1 MVNFHSMP
9 CQLHCCGTHLGC
21 QEVELQLCK
30 PLPRAGPGSQLDVQN
45 HVVYILPVFGSWS
58 LFLHVWLN
66 QPGPMTKWKV
76 RKWICWLAPAMRT
89 QAEVSDRGRIPWMVP
104 QPALG
109 LKTLRIWELLL
120 THWCRHSCSENL
132 DIFSDKLHLLA
143 CSHLI
148 LNWSI
153 LNIFGTT
160 VFNLG
165 PFWYMV
171 AAQNQVHLDFQTKD
185 ISFSPVRMFIGLNQ
199 DPERYKI
206 NYLGESARTKC
217 NRQYPLALFQT
228 RLQKIPLLPK
238 IGWKSD

>member
-153 LNIFGTT
+153 LKYFWNNCFLPWSLLVHGSRPEP
-160 VFNLG
+160 G
-165 PFWYMV
+165 P
-171 AAQNQVHLDFQTKD
+171 
-185 ISFSPVRMFIGLNQ
+185 SGFSNKGYIILSCADLYWVESGSRKIQ
-199 DPERYKI
+199 DK
-206 NYLGESARTKC
+206 
-217 NRQYPLALFQT
+217 
-228 RLQKIPLLPK
+228 LP
-238 IGWKSD
+238 GWVG